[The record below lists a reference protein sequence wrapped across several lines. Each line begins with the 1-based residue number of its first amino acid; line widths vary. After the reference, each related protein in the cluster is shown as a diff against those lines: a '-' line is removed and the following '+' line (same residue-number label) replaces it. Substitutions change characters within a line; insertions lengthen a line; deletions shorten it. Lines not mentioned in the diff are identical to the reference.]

1 MKRRGISLLIFC
13 VFLLSGYSIAGYTRH
28 YSFEKDIDAH
38 IQSYTNLTQNGENIE
53 DLHSFIYEEDYEF
66 RGSPEG
72 ALVASDPVFKD
83 EIYALEITRMEYS
96 EEYQTKVLPSLLE
109 EFDGQE
115 WNLWHT
121 YKWFAI
127 SKQLRRLIYGGSNL
141 VMIPPS
147 VGTELGCTLAESI
160 ALWEQSGGKREGDWM
175 TSYKQS
181 PEYETWLNTQLQE
194 FYEPKERTPPPEPLS
209 PEDKAKY
216 EEMLDKKIDEALRQG
231 KSKDDPEVQSLLL
244 AKELLQIDLYAE
256 EREEIFRDFQ
266 VYEPMSIE
274 ERYHA
279 VTHMVELPLSGRIL
293 CSDFL
298 KANQRMVEISY
309 NRYLNHA
316 ADRDIVRAGIDAW
329 IVEIGG
335 NFHVRTGK
343 VDFNALEFL
352 NDRGFRLTNFLIDM
366 CVIIGLSAVLTF
378 IIRRKFLLSLSN

>member
-1 MKRRGISLLIFC
+1 MNRRGISLLIFC
-13 VFLLSGYSIAGYTRH
+13 VFLFSGYSIAGYTRH
-28 YSFEKDIDAH
+28 YSFEKEINTH
-38 IQSYTNLTQNGENIE
+38 IQSYTNLTQNEEIIE
-53 DLHSFIYEEDYEF
+53 KLYSFIYEENYEF

-83 EIYALEITRMEYS
+83 EIYALEVTRLEYS

-127 SKQLRRLIYGGSNL
+127 YKQLRKIFYGGSNL

-244 AKELLQIDLYAE
+244 AKELLQIDLLE
-256 EREEIFRDFQ
+256 EDREKTLREFQ
-266 VYEPMSIE
+266 AYEPMNIE

-279 VTHMVELPLSGRIL
+279 VTHMIELPLSGRIL
-293 CSDFL
+293 CSDYL

-309 NRYLNHA
+309 NRYLDHV

-335 NFHVRTGK
+335 DFHSRTGK
-343 VDFNALEFL
+343 LDFDALDFL
-352 NDRGFRLTNFLIDM
+352 KDRGFRLTSFLIDM
-366 CVIIGLSAVLTF
+366 CVIVSLSAVLTF
-378 IIRRKFLLSLSN
+378 IIRRKFLLSSLS